1 VKTSLN
7 LNLKLVAMCGL
18 LVGAVMPVL
27 AQDSGADV
35 YKQKCSLCHGDSG
48 KGDTPAGQAF
58 KAASFSDPAVI
69 KVSDADR
76 ALVIKNGKGKM
87 PGFGDSIT
95 PDQVK
100 AVLAYVRTL
109 EKK

>member
-1 VKTSLN
+1 VAQVKTSLQ
-7 LNLKLVAMCGL
+7 VAVMCCL
-18 LVGAVMPVL
+18 ALGAVMPAL
-27 AQDSGADV
+27 AQDAGADV
-35 YKQKCSLCHGDSG
+35 YKQKCSLCHGDTG

-87 PGFGDSIT
+87 PAFGDSIS

-100 AVLAYVRTL
+100 AVLAYIRTL

>member
-1 VKTSLN
+1 MI
-7 LNLKLVAMCGL
+7 A
-18 LVGAVMPVL
+18 MPVL
-27 AQDSGADV
+27 AEDSGADV
-35 YKQKCSLCHGDSG
+35 YKQKCTLCHGDTG
-48 KGDTPAGQAF
+48 LGDTPAGQAF

-76 ALVIKNGKGKM
+76 AVVIKNGKGKM

-100 AVLAYVRTL
+100 AVLAYIRTL
-109 EKK
+109 EKKP